1 MRQIVVER
9 LGPKLPKPLFDHAV
23 VRGIVPS
30 HDGVL
35 VQGLYVIGG
44 CSSQPPPIGKK
55 KDHVGGVCGCNQ
67 PSDSLFV
74 FVHDTK
80 PDDNSVD
87 DGEHEYYFETRTSL
101 PSPRYRHAAASGAG
115 KIWVFGGC
123 GESGESVGTVDV
135 YDPIHDS
142 WKVLL
147 PAPEIGYEKNLIGYG
162 NHLTNIVS
170 PVALPID
177 TGARRIVVCGGY
189 DDSPAR
195 GGDGS
200 PTDRCVVVDVGKS
213 LKSGSLTVV
222 KTTMIEEELEE
233 EDLEQS
239 DGGNARGL
247 TMITVKGGEEY
258 QQGPLEQQQ
267 QQQQQQNQQLSN
279 SKIRKASTVLKPLKV
294 PFMMPR
300 AMAAYTVAYGTP
312 VVAGGEGG
320 EGVGNSAEAFHHYRG
335 ERETEKW
342 STAGAWDPSRGVVIG
357 GAMTQSRHD
366 IVLLGGR
373 RDTAKNVVANVL
385 RLDPSDRGYDPSRA
399 WDRRGWDEAVF
410 SHRSP
415 IKNDKSRHRFA
426 AGSFTDGTDGFAFG
440 GVVGG
445 KGGSG
450 ITVSNEVLRFY
461 VEAVDDRQGPWLLST
476 KTGLT
481 LTIATVTGMI
491 LGAVYLC
498 IYRRNKMLEQRRK
511 IMQQEEVGQR
521 FGMWAKGDAYCDEYV
536 EEEELE
542 DEYLYDDNSHDDDEV
557 GNDFEDVD
565 VGGVMQE
572 IEMINVK

>member
-1 MRQIVVER
+1 ME
-9 LGPKLPKPLFDHAV
+9 
-23 VRGIVPS
+23 
-30 HDGVL
+30 
-35 VQGLYVIGG
+35 
-44 CSSQPPPIGKK
+44 
-55 KDHVGGVCGCNQ
+55 
-67 PSDSLFV
+67 
-74 FVHDTK
+74 
-80 PDDNSVD
+80 
-87 DGEHEYYFETRTSL
+87 
-101 PSPRYRHAAASGAG
+101 
-115 KIWVFGGC
+115 
-123 GESGESVGTVDV
+123 TVDV

-147 PAPEIGYEKNLIGYG
+147 PAGGQESY
-162 NHLTNIVS
+162 LTNMVS

-189 DDSPAR
+189 DDSLAR
-195 GGDGS
+195 GGDIS

-213 LKSGSLTVV
+213 LTSGRLTVV
-222 KTTMIEEELEE
+222 KTTLIEEELEE

-239 DGGNARGL
+239 GGGNARAL
-247 TMITVKGGEEY
+247 TMITVKGGEEDL
-258 QQGPLEQQQ
+258 GPLEQQQ
-267 QQQQQQNQQLSN
+267 QPQQQQQQPQQQQLSD
-279 SKIRKASTVLKPLKV
+279 SKIRRTSTVLKPLKI

-320 EGVGNSAEAFHHYRG
+320 EGVGNSAEAFHRYKG
-335 ERETEKW
+335 EVKTEGW
-342 STAGAWDPSRGVVIG
+342 STAGAWDPSRGMVIG
-357 GAMTQSRHD
+357 GAMSQSRHD

-385 RLDPSDRGYDPSRA
+385 RLDLSDRGYDPSRA
-399 WDRRGWDEAVF
+399 WDHRGWDEAVL
-410 SHRSP
+410 SPRSP

-445 KGGSG
+445 KGGNG

-461 VEAVDDRQGPWLLST
+461 VEGVDDFRGPWYLST

-481 LTIATVTGMI
+481 LTIATATGMI
-491 LGAVYLC
+491 LGVVYLC

-511 IMQQEEVGQR
+511 IMEREEVGQR

-536 EEEELE
+536 KEDELE
-542 DEYLYDDNSHDDDEV
+542 DEYLYDSNSYDNDEV

-565 VGGVMQE
+565 VGGVRQE